1 MCTQYKQSDTVSTL
15 HTVRQ
20 SLTLSLSLS
29 THHHNPPTNCSLTL
43 PTTTRLGF
51 AYKFVYL
58 LFSRIKTVPERLQ
71 LRTWQYRSR
80 RRRGEGRKDETTNA
94 RTTVHDADGAS
105 RVCLG
110 GGWQTFIPTV
120 PSTHTFLRST
130 LYLRRKEDSTETAE
144 WKDSGDSLVRCSR
157 EGEARVLITAV
168 MTLLSP

>member
-71 LRTWQYRSR
+71 LRTRQYRSR

-105 RVCLG
+105 KVCLG
-110 GGWQTFIPTV
+110 GRVANIYSNSSLHSHFSPLHSL
-120 PSTHTFLRST
+120 PP
-130 LYLRRKEDSTETAE
+130 KEGRFH
-144 WKDSGDSLVRCSR
+144 GDGGG
-157 EGEARVLITAV
+157 EG
-168 MTLLSP
+168 